1 MNQQAEIMLTPCSI
15 KKNGYELKILS
26 LEQRLAADVMIASFQ
41 SGNLKIMSTILRLWP
56 TEIFHRQHLL
66 WGKSWWK
73 IEKSWKMKMK
83 VHLRYNIYD
92 DNCVVLSW
100 FNPTKVRGGRGLR
113 IVWTWIMDLL
123 GHEHGPLTPEFQGRQ
138 SQGNQGK

>member
-1 MNQQAEIMLTPCSI
+1 MLTPCSI
-15 KKNGYELKILS
+15 KKNGYEPKILS

-41 SGNLKIMSTILRLWP
+41 SGNLKIMRLDFTILRLWP

-66 WGKSWWK
+66 WGKWWWK
-73 IEKSWKMKMK
+73 IEKWKCK
-83 VHLRYNIYD
+83 VHLRYYIYD